1 MWQPY
6 SQSQLHPC
14 LQTGIS
20 FVSAQSPFTLLRQN
34 LTPLWRP
41 RSKMLSHRS
50 PPAASDTP
58 EGQRADWSCVIGH
71 ALPFTWTCMSH
82 ALRRLEP
89 GSFLSKQTISS
100 VPRRTGPLA
109 TEMKKWDSV
118 VLNQSYFLFSSS
130 KWISPRKSWN
140 QWHMGVTDICGF
152 SET

>member
-1 MWQPY
+1 MATL
-6 SQSQLHPC
+6 QS
-14 LQTGIS
+14 
-20 FVSAQSPFTLLRQN
+20 VSA
-34 LTPLWRP
+34 TPLSANRDLLCLCSESLHSTLP
-41 RSKMLSHRS
+41 KSDTPLTARLKDALSHRS